1 MPFAYLSPC
10 DAAGVLLGA
19 ALGAP
24 EAGRDSSAAPPD
36 EAGAAPP
43 AFELGAPDAAGD
55 PVAVAVPAALVALD
69 APALV
74 LLVAVGVIT
83 AATGLDAPQASA
95 IKPTPNANRPIT
107 TLEAGRRTLGSS
119 AAAERFEVKLAC
131 VPSQRIFA

>member
-10 DAAGVLLGA
+10 DAAGAPLEPAGA
-19 ALGAP
+19 LAAP
-24 EAGRDSSAAPPD
+24 GVTEVGRDSF
-36 EAGAAPP
+36 AAPP
-43 AFELGAPDAAGD
+43 AFELDAPDAAGD
-55 PVAVAVPAALVALD
+55 PFAVAVPAALVALD

-83 AATGLDAPQASA
+83 AATGLDVPQASA

-119 AAAERFEVKLAC
+119 AAAQRFEVKLAC
-131 VPSQRIFA
+131 ASSQRIFP

>member
-10 DAAGVLLGA
+10 DAAGALFAPLGA
-19 ALGAP
+19 LLEPDAPGAP
-24 EAGRDSSAAPPD
+24 EAGRDSFAAPPD

-43 AFELGAPDAAGD
+43 AFELGDPDAAGD
-55 PVAVAVPAALVALD
+55 PFAVAVPAALVALD

-83 AATGLDAPQASA
+83 AAIGLDAPQASA

-107 TLEAGRRTLGSS
+107 KPAAG
-119 AAAERFEVKLAC
+119 
-131 VPSQRIFA
+131 